1 MESIINELSI
11 LLLKMGENENNL
23 QLYRKL
29 FRNYLRIERNLSEN
43 TIISYDYDLN
53 AFLEYLQKEK
63 GIFDIRLV
71 NSKIITTY
79 LKHLIT
85 TKTKKDKIYS
95 IKSLNR
101 KISFLR
107 SFFKYLMI
115 ERVVT
120 INPTDGMELLES
132 RRELPAVLT
141 IDEVDKMFAQ
151 TDLTNKFGL
160 RDRAILEI
168 LYASG
173 LRVSELINL
182 KLQDVY
188 FEEGFLRIFG
198 KGSKERI
205 VPIGRSALK
214 YLSKYIK
221 ESRNFLGKRQTEDYI
236 FLNARGVKL
245 TRMAVWNIVKKYCLL
260 AGIKKEIHPHTLRHT
275 FATHLLEGGADIR
288 VIQEMLGHS
297 DISTTQI
304 YTHLDRS
311 LLRETYRQ
319 FHPRA

>member
-1 MESIINELSI
+1 MSKNES
-11 LLLKMGENENNL
+11 NL

-29 FRNYLRIERNLSEN
+29 FRNYLRVERNLSEN
-43 TIISYDYDLN
+43 TIASYDYDLN

-63 GIFDIRLV
+63 GIVEVRQV
-71 NSKIITTY
+71 NTEIINTY
-79 LKHLIT
+79 LKYLIT
-85 TKTKKDKIYS
+85 TKTKKGKIYN

-107 SFFKYLMI
+107 SFFRYLMI
-115 ERVVT
+115 EHVIT
-120 INPTDGMELLES
+120 INPTDGLELLKS
-132 RRELPAVLT
+132 KRELPAVLT
-141 IDEVDKMFAQ
+141 VDEVDKMLDQ
-151 TDLTNKFGL
+151 TNTTNKLGL

-205 VPIGRSALK
+205 VPIGRSALM

-221 ESRNFLGKRQTEDYI
+221 EARNLFGKRQTGDYI
-236 FLNARGVKL
+236 FLNKRGLKL
-245 TRMAVWNIVKKYCLL
+245 TRMAVWNIVKKYCVM

-288 VIQEMLGHS
+288 VIQEMLGHA

-304 YTHLDRS
+304 YTHLDSS

>member
-1 MESIINELSI
+1 MSRNET
-11 LLLKMGENENNL
+11 NL

-29 FRNYLRIERNLSEN
+29 FRNYLRVERNLSEN
-43 TIISYDYDLN
+43 TIESYDYDLN
-53 AFLEYLQKEK
+53 AFLEYLQNEK
-63 GIFDIRLV
+63 GIVDIRLV
-71 NSKIITTY
+71 NAEIITAY
-79 LKHLIT
+79 LKYLVT

-101 KISFLR
+101 KISFLK
-107 SFFKYLMI
+107 SFFRYLMI
-115 ERVVT
+115 ERVIT
-120 INPTDGMELLES
+120 INPTDGVGLLKS
-132 RRELPAVLT
+132 KRELPSVLT
-141 IDEVDKMFAQ
+141 IDEVDKMFEQ
-151 TDLTNKFGL
+151 TDPTNKFGL

-182 KLQDVY
+182 KLPDVY

-221 ESRNFLGKRQTEDYI
+221 EGRSLFVKRQAGDYI
-236 FLNARGVKL
+236 FLNVRGTKL
-245 TRMAVWNIVKKYCLL
+245 TRMTVWNIVKKYCLL

>member
-1 MESIINELSI
+1 MSKNES
-11 LLLKMGENENNL
+11 NL

-29 FRNYLRIERNLSEN
+29 FRNYLRVERNLSEN
-43 TIISYDYDLN
+43 TIASYDYDLN

-63 GIFDIRLV
+63 GIVEVRQV
-71 NSKIITTY
+71 NTEIINTY
-79 LKHLIT
+79 LKYLIT
-85 TKTKKDKIYS
+85 TKTKKGKIYN

-107 SFFKYLMI
+107 SFFRYLMI
-115 ERVVT
+115 EHVIT
-120 INPTDGMELLES
+120 INPTDGLELLKS
-132 RRELPAVLT
+132 KRELPAILT
-141 IDEVDKMFAQ
+141 VDEVDKMLDQ
-151 TDLTNKFGL
+151 TNTTNKLGL

-205 VPIGRSALK
+205 VPIGRSALM

-221 ESRNFLGKRQTEDYI
+221 EARNLFGKRQTGDYI
-236 FLNARGVKL
+236 FLNKRGLKL
-245 TRMAVWNIVKKYCLL
+245 TRMAVWNIVKKYCVM

-288 VIQEMLGHS
+288 VIQEMLGHA

-304 YTHLDRS
+304 YTHLDSS

>member
-1 MESIINELSI
+1 MSKNES
-11 LLLKMGENENNL
+11 NL

-29 FRNYLRIERNLSEN
+29 FRNYLRVERNLSEN
-43 TIISYDYDLN
+43 TIASYDYDLN
-53 AFLEYLQKEK
+53 AFLEYLKKEK
-63 GIFDIRLV
+63 GIVEVRQV
-71 NSKIITTY
+71 NTEIINTY
-79 LKHLIT
+79 LKYLIT
-85 TKTKKDKIYS
+85 TKTKKGKIYN

-107 SFFKYLMI
+107 SFFRYLMI
-115 ERVVT
+115 EHVIT
-120 INPTDGMELLES
+120 INPTDGLELLKS
-132 RRELPAVLT
+132 KRELPAILT
-141 IDEVDKMFAQ
+141 VDEVDKMLDQ
-151 TDLTNKFGL
+151 TNTTNKLGL

-205 VPIGRSALK
+205 VPIGRSALM

-221 ESRNFLGKRQTEDYI
+221 EARNLFGKRQTGDYI
-236 FLNARGVKL
+236 FLNKRGLKL
-245 TRMAVWNIVKKYCLL
+245 TRMAVWNIVKKYCVM

-288 VIQEMLGHS
+288 VIQEMLGHA

-304 YTHLDRS
+304 YTHLDSS